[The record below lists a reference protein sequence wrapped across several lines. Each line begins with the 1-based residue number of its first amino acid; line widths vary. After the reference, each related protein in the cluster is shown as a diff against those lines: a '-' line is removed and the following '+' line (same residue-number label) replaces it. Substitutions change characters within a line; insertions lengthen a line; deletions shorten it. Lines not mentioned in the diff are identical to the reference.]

1 VVNNQIGFTTNYLDA
16 RTSTYCTDVAK
27 VTLSPVL
34 HVNADDAEAV
44 VHASL
49 FALEYRMRFESDV
62 FIDLLGYRKYGHNE
76 GDEPRFTQP
85 KLYKAISKHKNPRDI
100 YAERLMQEG
109 VIDNTYV
116 AQLEKQYKD
125 SLEEKLEDSRKED
138 KTVITPF
145 MADEWKG
152 FENVREWEMMD
163 PVKTTFAKTK
173 LDKIAKVITALPKSK
188 KFLRKVEK
196 LVKDRYNM
204 YFEADNLDWAMGELL
219 AYGSLLEEGFVVRM
233 SGQDVERGT
242 FSHRHAV
249 MKVEESEEE
258 VILLNQLSEKQAK
271 FQIYNS
277 LLSEYGVV
285 GFDYG
290 YAMASP
296 NTLTIWEAQ
305 FGDFSNGAQIMIDQ
319 YISAAE
325 DKWKLQNG
333 LVMLLPHG
341 YEGQGAE
348 HSSAR
353 MERYLQLCAK
363 DNMYIADVTTP
374 AQMFHIL
381 RRQMKANFRKPLI
394 IFTPKSLLR
403 HPKAVSKISDLTNGG
418 FQEVIDDEAADPK
431 KIKSLVFCTGKFYYD
446 LLAVQE
452 ENKREDVALVRVE
465 QLFPVP
471 EKQMKAAIAKY
482 KNADDIV
489 WAQEEPRNM
498 GAWSHMLMHFSE
510 TQKFRVAS
518 RRFYA
523 APAAGSSVRS
533 KARHQQVID
542 YVFDK
547 TKDNMSKPKK

>member
-1 VVNNQIGFTTNYLDA
+1 
-16 RTSTYCTDVAK
+16 
-27 VTLSPVL
+27 
-34 HVNADDAEAV
+34 
-44 VHASL
+44 
-49 FALEYRMRFESDV
+49 
-62 FIDLLGYRKYGHNE
+62 
-76 GDEPRFTQP
+76 
-85 KLYKAISKHKNPRDI
+85 
-100 YAERLMQEG
+100 
-109 VIDNTYV
+109 
-116 AQLEKQYKD
+116 
-125 SLEEKLEDSRKED
+125 
-138 KTVITPF
+138 
-145 MADEWKG
+145 
-152 FENVREWEMMD
+152 
-163 PVKTTFAKTK
+163 
-173 LDKIAKVITALPKSK
+173 
-188 KFLRKVEK
+188 
-196 LVKDRYNM
+196 
-204 YFEADNLDWAMGELL
+204 
-219 AYGSLLEEGFVVRM
+219 
-233 SGQDVERGT
+233 
-242 FSHRHAV
+242 
-249 MKVEESEEE
+249 
-258 VILLNQLSEKQAK
+258 
-271 FQIYNS
+271 
-277 LLSEYGVV
+277 
-285 GFDYG
+285 
-290 YAMASP
+290 
-296 NTLTIWEAQ
+296 
-305 FGDFSNGAQIMIDQ
+305 
-319 YISAAE
+319 
-325 DKWKLQNG
+325 
-333 LVMLLPHG
+333 MLLPHG

-431 KIKSLVFCTGKFYYD
+431 KVKSLVFCTGKFYYD
-446 LLAVQE
+446 LLAVKE

-471 EKQMKAAIAKY
+471 EKKMKDAIAKY

-510 TQKFRVAS
+510 IQKFRIAS